1 MKLCYENVI
10 TDLRHNGIDITK
22 TVFDMMNEFVDL
34 QNSYITKLSPN
45 VSTKLGDKTVLVGEG
60 KNIVAVYTNGK
71 FMWNPNKLRLKDLP
85 EYDVYEVFIQG
96 THVQNRREERRDYLK
111 GLTPTRDAKYSNVPK
126 STTYI
131 WDKDWNPETNK
142 NYYVK
147 LLQRNHLGKYTQ
159 DLNDA
164 YDIVKQLIDQRRDRL
179 TGKRTE
185 YDRMITDISKQIGK
199 IEDEMIAA
207 ERDFS
212 FDPTKLKKEMSKL
225 PNLISKAE
233 MFIKSE
239 EQEYKHWG
247 KRKKIPYDKIEK

>member
-10 TDLRHNGIDITK
+10 TDMRRNGIK
-22 TVFDMMNEFVDL
+22 VNQTVFDMMNEFMDL
-34 QNSYITKLSPN
+34 QNSYITKVSPKIGG
-45 VSTKLGDKTVLVGEG
+45 KLGEKTFLVVDDGD
-60 KNIVAVYTNGK
+60 IIAVYDRGGFK
-71 FMWNPNKLRLKDLP
+71 WNPNKVKIKDL
-85 EYDVYEVFIQG
+85 EAYDVYEVTMQG

-111 GLTPTRDAKYSNVPK
+111 GLTPTRDATYSNVPK

-147 LLQRNHLGKYTQ
+147 LLQRNHLEKYAQ

-164 YDIVKQLIDQRRDRL
+164 YDVVKQLIDQRRDRL

-185 YDRMITDISKQIGK
+185 YNRMITDISKQIGK

-225 PNLISKAE
+225 PGLVDRAK
-233 MFIKSE
+233 MFIRSE
-239 EQEYKHWG
+239 EQEYKRFG
-247 KRKKIPYDKIEK
+247 KRKPIKYDKIEK

>member
-22 TVFDMMNEFVDL
+22 TIFDMMNEFVDL
-34 QNSYITKLSPN
+34 QNSYITKLSPD

-85 EYDVYEVFIQG
+85 EYDVYEVVMQG

-111 GLTPTRDAKYSNVPK
+111 GLTPTKDATYSNVPK

-142 NYYVK
+142 VYYTK
-147 LLQRNHLGKYTQ
+147 LLQRNHLGRYAQ

-225 PNLISKAE
+225 PGLVDRAK
-233 MFIKSE
+233 MFIRSE
-239 EQEYKHWG
+239 EQEYKRFG
-247 KRKKIPYDKIEK
+247 KRKPIKYDKIEK